1 MNLIKKLISFPYQ
14 CAHEFHKSLYAL
26 KILKSQKLPKFS
38 IVVGNLSFGGTGKT
52 PFTIRLAEEL
62 INKGFKPCVL
72 MRGYKSQKNHQPLIL
87 DTLKDSAPD
96 VKSSG
101 DEALEIFEHFKHKN
115 HPLIMA
121 IHPSRLKSSQEALLA
136 YPNIDIFILD
146 DGYQHLAVEPDLRI
160 LLKNINETGFS
171 REFAF
176 NEKKADFI
184 IYTKVN
190 PTWLKANPDK
200 LSLEYNLSLT
210 NNLHNTNQ
218 IGIFTG
224 IGDPRSFQSMVEKY
238 LKNQKFNLENIEIK
252 SWFFPDHHFFSEN
265 EVTQVLTLGINII
278 TTRKD
283 LTKIPCD
290 LRGRFNVAYIELKSY
305 PEDLFE
311 NLIKVVVKTDVSG
324 LVVGLTSPTKGELND
339 A

>member
-14 CAHEFHKSLYAL
+14 CAHEFHKFLYAL

-72 MRGYKSQKNHQPLIL
+72 IRGYKSQKNHQPLIL
-87 DTLKDSAPD
+87 DTLKDSDPD
-96 VKSSG
+96 IKSTG
-101 DEALEIFEHFKHKN
+101 DEALEIFEHFKHKS

-121 IHPSRLKSSQEALLA
+121 IHPSRLKSSREALLA
-136 YPNIDIFILD
+136 YPDIDIFILD
-146 DGYQHLAVEPDLRI
+146 DGYQHLAVKPDLRI

-176 NEKKADFI
+176 NETNADFI

-190 PTWLKANPDK
+190 PSWLKANPEK
-200 LSLEYNLSLT
+200 FAIEFNLSLT
-210 NNLHNTNQ
+210 KTLHNISE

-224 IGDPRSFQSMVEKY
+224 IGDPRSLQSMILNY
-238 LKNQKFNLENIEIK
+238 LEPDLAIQDKIK
-252 SWFFPDHHFFSEN
+252 AKSFFYPDHHFFSRN
-265 EVTQVLTLGINII
+265 EVTQVLTLGINVI

-290 LRGRFNVAYIELKSY
+290 LRGKFNVAQIELKTY
-305 PEDLFE
+305 PANLFEDLT
-311 NLIKVVVKTDVSG
+311 KVVVKTDVSG
-324 LVVGLTSPTKGELND
+324 LVVDLTSPIKGELKD

>member
-1 MNLIKKLISFPYQ
+1 MNLINKLISFPYQ
-14 CAHEFHKSLYAL
+14 CAHELHKSFYAL
-26 KILKSQKLPKFS
+26 KILKAQKLPKFS

-62 INKGFKPCVL
+62 IAKGFKPCVL

-87 DTLKDSAPD
+87 DTLKDSDPN
-96 VKSSG
+96 VKTTG
-101 DEALEIFEHFKHKN
+101 DEALEIFEHFKAKN
-115 HPLIMA
+115 QGLIIA
-121 IHPSRLKSSQEALLA
+121 VHPSRLKASRQVLLEH
-136 YPNIDIFILD
+136 PDIDVFILD
-146 DGYQHLAVEPDLRI
+146 DGYQHLAIEADLRI

-171 REFAF
+171 REFEF
-176 NEKKADFI
+176 NKKNADFT

-190 PTWLKANPDK
+190 PAWRHKNPDK
-200 LSLEYNLSLT
+200 LALEYNLSLT

-224 IGDPRSFQSMVEKY
+224 IGDPRSFQSMVENY
-238 LKNQKFNLENIEIK
+238 LNNQKFNLEKIEVK

-283 LTKIPCD
+283 LTKIPCN
-290 LRGRFNVAYIELKSY
+290 LRGRFNVAHIELKSY

-311 NLIKVVVKTDVSG
+311 KLIKVVIKTDVSG